1 MTSQTGQQ
9 VTLLILLSISRSK
22 DNQAMVFG
30 QLIKYNMR
38 NFFLNHTENEVR
50 RLVPY
55 LFSFFRETNYNTK
68 ASGQHLSFYI
78 LW

>member
-9 VTLLILLSISRSK
+9 ATLLILLSISRSK

-38 NFFLNHTENEVR
+38 NFFFKSYR
-50 RLVPY
+50 
-55 LFSFFRETNYNTK
+55 K
-68 ASGQHLSFYI
+68 
-78 LW
+78 

>member
-1 MTSQTGQQ
+1 MIRKLWLILEFMTSQTGQQ

-38 NFFLNHTENEVR
+38 NFFLSHTENEVR

-55 LFSFFRETNYNTK
+55 LFHFLERP
-68 ASGQHLSFYI
+68 I
-78 LW
+78 II